1 MTQKTTRKSVMQLVS
16 QIEHPEIARSLVQLG
31 MIHSAEYNAETKEV
45 TVTLLFP
52 VAEVPESVRNY
63 IISSIYQA
71 LHAQGLGL
79 KVFLGIMD
87 DRTRQKFMMQSQAYW
102 KL

>member
-1 MTQKTTRKSVMQLVS
+1 MTQKITQESVMQLIS
-16 QIEHPEIARSLVQLG
+16 QIEHPEIARTLVQLG

-45 TVTLLFP
+45 SVTLLFP

-71 LHAQGLGL
+71 LQAQGLGL
-79 KVFLGIMD
+79 KVYLGVMD
-87 DRTRQKFMMQSQAYW
+87 EQARQKFMMQSQAYW